1 MLSSLFIFEF
11 RNWYTIAMEEKTYDV
26 VIVGAG
32 AAGMTA
38 AIYTARRNLKT
49 VILTKDVGGQTNTT
63 NHIENYP
70 GFDVIEGP
78 EMMKKFEEQ
87 AKDFGAEIF
96 YQGVEKIEKLGE
108 KDFRVTTAEGVYSCK
123 SVILAFGKTPKPMNV
138 PGESEFTNKGISYC
152 ITCDGPLFRNKIT
165 AVVGNSHTALEGAE
179 ILSGICSKVYVIHK
193 VPKFAGYENEV
204 EGLKKKGNVEFV
216 NASVK
221 EVKGAKFLKS
231 VVVQTG
237 NEAKD
242 IGVNGLFVELGFESK
257 TDFVKDFVNRDQLK
271 QIIINDMCETK
282 TSGLFAAGDVTNM
295 PFKQIV
301 ISAGDGAKAAL
312 QCYNY
317 VKGLKT
323 VISAD
328 WAALKGKK

>member
-1 MLSSLFIFEF
+1 MV
-11 RNWYTIAMEEKTYDV
+11 MGEKLYDV

-38 AIYTARRNLKT
+38 AIYTTRRNLKT

-70 GFDVIEGP
+70 GLDIIEGP
-78 EMMKKFEEQ
+78 AMMKKFEDQ
-87 AKDFGAEIF
+87 AIDFGAEIL
-96 YQGVEKIEKLGE
+96 YEGVEKIEKLGE
-108 KDFRVTTAEGVYSCK
+108 RNFRVMTGENVYACK
-123 SVILAFGKTPKPMNV
+123 AVILAFGKTPKLMNV
-138 PGESEFTNKGISYC
+138 PGEVEFTNKGISYC
-152 ITCDGPLFRNKIT
+152 VTCDGPLFKNK
-165 AVVGNSHTALEGAE
+165 AVAIVGNSHTALEGAE
-179 ILSGICSKVYVIHK
+179 ILSDICSKVYVIHK
-193 VPKFAGYENEV
+193 VPKFAGYENDV
-204 EGLKKKGNVEFV
+204 ESLKKKGNVEFV

-221 EVKGAKFLKS
+221 EAKGDKFLKS
-231 VVVQTG
+231 VVVQSANPG
-237 NEAKD
+237 EPKE
-242 IGVNGLFVELGFESK
+242 IGLSGLFVELGFESK
-257 TDFVKDFVNRDQLK
+257 TEFVKDFVERDALK

-317 VKGLKT
+317 IKGLKT

-328 WAALKGKK
+328 WAALKKEKK

>member
-1 MLSSLFIFEF
+1 MV
-11 RNWYTIAMEEKTYDV
+11 MEEKTYDV

-38 AIYTARRNLKT
+38 AIYTTRRNLKT

-70 GFDVIEGP
+70 GLDVIDGP
-78 EMMKKFEEQ
+78 SMMRKFEEQ
-87 AKDFGAEIF
+87 ARDFGAEIF
-96 YQGVEKIEKLGE
+96 YEGVEKIEKLGE
-108 KDFRVTTAEGVYSCK
+108 KDFRVTTNESVYRCK
-123 SVILAFGKTPKPMNV
+123 AVILSFGKTPKLMNV
-138 PGESEFTNKGISYC
+138 AGEQEFTNKGISYC
-152 ITCDGPLFRNKIT
+152 VTCDGPLFKNKVT
-165 AVVGNSHTALEGAE
+165 AIVGNGHSALEGAE
-179 ILSGICSKVYVIHK
+179 ILSDICSKVYVIHR
-193 VPKFAGYENEV
+193 VPEFRGYEEDV
-204 EGLKKKGNVEFV
+204 KKLKEKGNVEFV

-221 EVKGAKFLKS
+221 EAKGDKFLKS
-231 VVVQTG
+231 VVVQSINPGGTKQI
-237 NEAKD
+237 E
-242 IGVNGLFVELGFESK
+242 VNGLFVELGFESK
-257 TDFVKDFVNRDQLK
+257 TDFVKDLVERDALK

-317 VKGLKT
+317 IKGLKT

-328 WAALKGKK
+328 WAILKKEKK

>member
-1 MLSSLFIFEF
+1 
-11 RNWYTIAMEEKTYDV
+11 MEEKNYDV

-38 AIYTARRNLKT
+38 AIYAARRNLKT

-63 NHIENYP
+63 NHVENYP
-70 GFDVIEGP
+70 GLGVMDGP
-78 EMMKKFEEQ
+78 SMMRKFEEQ

-96 YQGVEKIEKLGE
+96 YEGVEKIEKLGE
-108 KDFRVTTAEGVYSCK
+108 KDFRVITNEGVYRCK
-123 SVILAFGKTPKPMNV
+123 SVILAFGKTPKLMNV
-138 PGESEFTNKGISYC
+138 AGEVEFTNRGISYC
-152 ITCDGPLFRNKIT
+152 ITCDGPLFKNKIT

-193 VPKFAGYENEV
+193 VPKFAGHENDV
-204 EGLKKKGNVEFV
+204 ENLKKKGNVEFV

-221 EVKGAKFLKS
+221 EAKGDKFLKS
-231 VVVQTG
+231 VVVQRMNPG
-237 NEAKD
+237 EAKD
-242 IGVNGLFVELGFESK
+242 IEISGLFVELGFESK
-257 TDFVKDFVNRDQLK
+257 TDFVKDMVDRDALK
-271 QIIINDMCETK
+271 QIMINGLCETK

-317 VKGLKT
+317 IKGLKT

-328 WAALKGKK
+328 WAALKKGKK

>member
-1 MLSSLFIFEF
+1 
-11 RNWYTIAMEEKTYDV
+11 MEEKTYDV

-38 AIYTARRNLKT
+38 AIYTTRRNLKT

-78 EMMKKFEEQ
+78 VMMQKFEEQ

-96 YQGVEKIEKLGE
+96 YEGVEKIEKLGE
-108 KDFRVTTAEGVYSCK
+108 KDFLVATTENIYRCK
-123 SVILAFGKTPKPMNV
+123 SVILAFGKTPKLMNV
-138 PGESEFTNKGISYC
+138 PGEQEFTNKGISYC
-152 ITCDGPLFRNKIT
+152 VTCDGPLFKGKVT
-165 AVVGNSHTALEGAE
+165 AVVGNGHTALEGAE
-179 ILSGICSKVYVIHK
+179 ILSDICSKVYVIHK
-193 VPKFAGYENEV
+193 VPKIQPEEDANKLRE
-204 EGLKKKGNVEFV
+204 KGNVEFV

-221 EVKGAKFLKS
+221 EVKGDKFLKS
-231 VVVQTG
+231 VVVQST
-237 NEAKD
+237 NPAEQKE
-242 IGVNGLFVELGFESK
+242 IGISGLFVELGFESK
-257 TDFVKDFVNRDQLK
+257 TDFVKDFVERDALK

-317 VKGLKT
+317 IKGLKT

-328 WAALKGKK
+328 WAILKKEKK

>member
-1 MLSSLFIFEF
+1 
-11 RNWYTIAMEEKTYDV
+11 EEKAYDV

-38 AIYTARRNLKT
+38 AIYTTRRNLKT
-49 VILTKDVGGQTNTT
+49 VVLTKDVGGQTNTT

-70 GFDVIEGP
+70 GIDVIEGP
-78 EMMKKFEEQ
+78 VMMKKFEEQ
-87 AKDFGAEIF
+87 AIDFGAEIF

-108 KDFRVTTAEGVYSCK
+108 KDFRVTTSEYAYRCK
-123 SVILAFGKTPKPMNV
+123 SVILAFGKTPKLMNV
-138 PGESEFTNKGISYC
+138 PGEIEFTNKGISYC
-152 ITCDGPLFRNKIT
+152 VTCDGPLFKSKIT

-179 ILSGICSKVYVIHK
+179 ILSDICSKVYVIHK
-193 VPKFAGYENEV
+193 VPKFAGHENDV
-204 EGLKKKGNVEFV
+204 ENLKKKGNVEFI

-221 EVKGAKFLKS
+221 EAKGDKFLKS
-231 VVVQTG
+231 VVVQSMNPGETKG
-237 NEAKD
+237 IE
-242 IGVNGLFVELGFESK
+242 INGLFVELGFESK
-257 TDFVKDFVNRDQLK
+257 TDFVKDFVERDALK
-271 QIIINDMCETK
+271 QIIINDLCETK

-301 ISAGDGAKAAL
+301 ICAGDGAKAAL

-317 VKGLKT
+317 IKGLKT

-328 WAALKGKK
+328 WATLKKEKK

>member
-1 MLSSLFIFEF
+1 MD
-11 RNWYTIAMEEKTYDV
+11 EKTYDV
-26 VIVGAG
+26 VVVGAG

-38 AIYTARRNLKT
+38 SIYTSRRNLRT

-70 GFDVIEGP
+70 GLDVIDGP
-78 EMMKKFEEQ
+78 TMMRKFEEQ
-87 AKDFGAEIF
+87 AREFGAEIF
-96 YQGVEKIEKLGE
+96 YEGVEKIEKLGE
-108 KDFRVTTAEGVYSCK
+108 KKIRVTTSDGVYICK
-123 SVILAFGKTPKPMNV
+123 AVILTFGKTPRQMNV
-138 PGESEFTNKGISYC
+138 PGEAEFTNKGVSYC
-152 ITCDGPLFRNKIT
+152 VTCDGPLFRNKVA

-179 ILSGICSKVYVIHK
+179 ILSDICSKVYVIHK
-193 VPKFAGYENEV
+193 VPKFQDEDDV
-204 EGLKKKGNVEFV
+204 ESLNKKGNVEFV

-221 EVKGAKFLKS
+221 NVKGDKFLKS
-231 VVVQTG
+231 ILVQTNG
-237 NEAKD
+237 NEKTLEVS
-242 IGVNGLFVELGFESK
+242 GVFVELGFESK
-257 TDFVKDFVNRDQLK
+257 TDFVKDLVNRDALK

-282 TSGLFAAGDVTNM
+282 TAGIFAAGDVTNM

-328 WAALKGKK
+328 WAALKKDKT